1 MTTPATNLNYTERLF
16 SAVMGP
22 QSNRI
27 AVVSIS
33 DTSSSTD
40 LSDAAQLGSI
50 ILQGHYVNII
60 SSVDCYLMFSPDGSE
75 TADPEEDGS
84 GTPANRC
91 DWIPAGYKESFV
103 IPPDCPHFVR
113 VGSGSGIVRI
123 SLSSRPWPEWYRWR
137 SPTP

>member
-16 SAVMGP
+16 AAVMGP

-40 LSDAAQLGSI
+40 LSDAAQLGSS

-60 SSVDCYLMFSPDGSE
+60 SSVDCYFKFAPADDE
-75 TADPEEDGS
+75 TADEGEDGS
-84 GTPANRC
+84 VTPANRV
-91 DWIPAGYKESFV
+91 DWLPAGVKESFV

-113 VGSGSGIVRI
+113 VGTESGIVRI

-137 SPTP
+137 TPTP